1 MSSVFYLGLFLM
13 SILIASYSQILLKK
27 GALEKNIY
35 INKYTIVG
43 YTLMVVSTLFTLV
56 GYKGISL
63 SLSQM
68 LQALSFI
75 TVAIFSYIFLKEKVT
90 KRMIIGTI
98 LICIGII
105 IYAL

>member
-1 MSSVFYLGLFLM
+1 MSSVLYLGLFLM

>member
-1 MSSVFYLGLFLM
+1 MSNVGYLLLFLI

-27 GALEKNIY
+27 GALQKNIY
-35 INKYTIVG
+35 INKYTIAG
-43 YTLMVVSTLFTLV
+43 YLLMVLSTLFTLV

-90 KRMIIGTI
+90 KRMIIGT
-98 LICIGII
+98 LFICIGII
-105 IYAL
+105 VYAL